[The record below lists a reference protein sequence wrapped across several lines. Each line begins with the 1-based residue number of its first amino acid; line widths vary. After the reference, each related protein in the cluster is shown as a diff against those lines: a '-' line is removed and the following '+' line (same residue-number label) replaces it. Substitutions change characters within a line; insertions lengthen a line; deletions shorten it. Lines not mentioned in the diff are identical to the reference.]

1 MGRFSVDL
9 KLTNSEDILLAKN
22 GLLRSDEI
30 RQSTVRGVVDTGAT
44 QLVIPAAVAERLGL
58 PETGEMRVR
67 YADRRRETRKVVE
80 NIRVEL
86 LGRGFNFH
94 AIVEPNRNTALI
106 GAIVLEVLD
115 FVVDCVAQELH
126 PRDPNGIVAE
136 IE

>member
-86 LGRGFNFH
+86 LGSVD
-94 AIVEPNRNTALI
+94 ISTEPDKSGDKTQKSKI
-106 GAIVLEVLD
+106 TGS
-115 FVVDCVAQELH
+115 
-126 PRDPNGIVAE
+126 
-136 IE
+136 